1 MKHKKPTSILGLE
14 LTPDRLRVIELR
26 AHGETVT
33 AARTINVPMS
43 LNVFT
48 AEPELAGR
56 EVRAHL
62 DAAEL
67 RTRACVLC
75 LSADNLLLHRVDL
88 TGVPEADVD
97 SLLSLEAERVFPFPP
112 EETIR
117 AVARHTDPAGKSWA
131 TIVATASATLAPVLN
146 SLRRAK
152 LRLVSI
158 APGVTSLFDTN
169 QENTA
174 AVLLADRAGLQL
186 AVAVNNAPLLLR
198 PFHLD
203 SIETDDE
210 AENADDF
217 QRELRITLRRLPR
230 ETLGKIESFRLFGS
244 ASLSADIRDI
254 IREELDTVGLKAVE
268 AGVSENGDIVEGNGA
283 TAFPALL
290 RAASRILHGGPP
302 LLEFWRPSESRW
314 RGTLRRLLAKGILMR
329 LAMAGGAAL
338 LIVLIAFAAQIAR
351 ATYLEHRWAGM
362 ESEVVRLETI
372 RNTLSDRRDWIGT
385 DGDRLAMLAT
395 LVGAFPETGTVWA
408 KSVEIRESGLVECS
422 GSARST
428 GAYLEMLETLR
439 SVSGVTAL
447 QVGQVKGGSPIQF
460 GFQYMWNKDA
470 SND

>member
-14 LTPDRLRVIELR
+14 LTPDRLRAIELR
-26 AHGETVT
+26 AHGDVVTV
-33 AARTINVPMS
+33 ARTLNVPMS

-56 EVRAHL
+56 ELRAHL

-88 TGVPEADVD
+88 TGVPETDVD

-131 TIVATASATLAPVLN
+131 TLVATASAALAPVLE

-158 APGVTSLFDTN
+158 APGITSLFDAEE
-169 QENTA
+169 ENSA
-174 AVLLADRAGLQL
+174 AVLLADKSNLQF

-198 PFHLD
+198 SFHLD
-203 SIETDDE
+203 SLGGDDETD
-210 AENADDF
+210 NADDF

-230 ETLGKIESFRLFGS
+230 ETLGKIESFRLFG
-244 ASLSADIRDI
+244 AGSLSADIREI
-254 IREELDTVGLKAVE
+254 IEEELGAVGLKAVE
-268 AGVSENGDIVEGNGA
+268 AGVSENGAIAEGGGA

-302 LLEFWRPSESRW
+302 SLEFWRPSENRW
-314 RGTLRRLLAKGILMR
+314 RIALRRLMAKGILVR

-338 LIVLIAFAAQIAR
+338 LIVMIAFMAQIGR
-351 ATYLEHRWAGM
+351 AAYLEHKWAKM
-362 ESEVVRLETI
+362 ESEVARLEAI
-372 RNTLSDRRDWIGT
+372 RNTLSDRRDWLGT
-385 DGDRLAMLAT
+385 DGDRLAILASLT
-395 LVGAFPETGTVWA
+395 RAFPETGSVWTKA
-408 KSVEIRESGLVECS
+408 VEIRESGLVECS

-428 GAYLEMLETLR
+428 AAYLEMLETLR
-439 SVSGVTAL
+439 SVPGVTAL
-447 QVGQVKGGSPIQF
+447 QVGQVKGGTPIQF